1 MMKPT
6 KSVLLFA
13 VIAVLAAAFL
23 PVKARADTTVLI
35 VDRNHTADN
44 ISYFQTIQGAINYA
58 DSLVNVPTPTT
69 TSFTVLV
76 EPDTYTENITLK
88 SNIPVRGRETART
101 ILSSA
106 SNGQVVTASGVTGV
120 SFRNF
125 TITNASLGIGVS
137 NNSTVTIKN
146 NVFRV
151 GTSGT
156 AVQIQS
162 SPSAQVVNNTFYN
175 NGTAVIRDAD
185 SVIIDNNIFFNNTTN
200 ISQGTIA
207 SESNITYNAFFPST
221 TVPPLGTN
229 YIPNT
234 LITQTDP
241 LFVNAVDTAQFDF
254 HLKAGSPCIDNGD
267 SNITDAIDGTRS
279 DIGAYGGPDADTIPF
294 PLSGVTAA
302 MPTTTSITLNWDPN
316 TSYRIGG
323 YRVYYGSASGDYSG
337 TEATEG
343 HSPITVPTGTSA
355 TTFTLSGFN
364 FNVVAPATPSGLSTA
379 PLDGSLKLS
388 WNAVDG
394 ATGYKVYY
402 DTVSLPTNSIPVG
415 NVTSYT
421 LSGLT
426 NGQTYY
432 VAVSAYAQALVYL
445 AVTAF
450 DDSTGPF
457 NPGIQHESAYSQ
469 EVTAGTGDI
478 QESALSNVVPDFPEV
493 IVPYPDLPNSHAAC
507 FIATAAYGYYSEPSV
522 QALRNF
528 RDQYLATN
536 APGRALVKWYYV
548 HGPAAAA
555 WLNSHPGYKPLVR
568 AALWPA
574 VEVSLFLTKTSPLIK
589 FSFLLIAGFFI
600 VFLFS
605 RKGLSGSGGSR

>member
-1 MMKPT
+1 MI
-6 KSVLLFA
+6 KSHLHVHLLLITFLFCIFIAPKGAMA
-13 VIAVLAAAFL
+13 V
-23 PVKARADTTVLI
+23 DLI
-35 VDRNHTADN
+35 VEPNPTDSTHYAN
-44 ISYFQTIQGAINYA
+44 IQDAINYA
-58 DSLVNVPTPTT
+58 DSLVNIPTPTT

-76 EPDTYTENITLK
+76 EPGQYAGPITLK
-88 SNIPVRGRETART
+88 SNIPVRGRETAET
-101 ILSSA
+101 FLTGGGSGAAVIASA
-106 SNGQVVTASGVTGV
+106 VTGV
-120 SFRNF
+120 SIKNF
-125 TITNASLGIGVS
+125 TIEAASLGISVS
-137 NNSTVTIKN
+137 NNSSVTIKN
-146 NVFRV
+146 NVFQV

-162 SPSAQVVNNTFYN
+162 SPSAQVINNTFYL

-185 SVIIDNNIFFNNTTN
+185 SVIVDNNIFLNNTAN
-200 ISQGTIA
+200 ISQGAIA
-207 SESNITYNAFFPST
+207 SQLNITYNAFFPST
-221 TVPPLGTN
+221 TGLQGTN

-234 LITQTDP
+234 VVTQTDP
-241 LFVNAVDTAQFDF
+241 LFVDAANLDF
-254 HLKAGSPCIDNGD
+254 HLMAGSPCIDNGD
-267 SNITDAIDGTRS
+267 SNITDGIDGTRS

-294 PLSGVTAA
+294 PVSGVTPA

-323 YRVYYGSASGDYSG
+323 YKIYYGDSSGNYTG
-337 TEATEG
+337 TEAVEG
-343 HSPITVPTGTSA
+343 PSPITVPTGTSA
-355 TTFTLSGFN
+355 TTFTLTGFN
-364 FNVVAPATPSGLSTA
+364 FNVAAPATPSGLSTA
-379 PLDGSLKLS
+379 PLDGSLQLS
-388 WNAVDG
+388 WNAVAG

-402 DTVSLPTNSIPVG
+402 DTVSLPTNSIDVG

-445 AVTAF
+445 AVTAI

-457 NPGIQHESAYSQ
+457 DPGIQHESAYSQ
-469 EVTAGTGDI
+469 EITAGTGNI
-478 QESALSNVVPDFPEV
+478 QESALSNVLHDFPEV
-493 IVPYPDLPNSHAAC
+493 IVPYPDLPNSHAGC
-507 FIATAAYGYYSEPSV
+507 FIATAAYGYYSEPGV

-528 RDQYLATN
+528 RDRFLSTN
-536 APGRALVKWYYV
+536 APGRAFVRWYYV

-568 AALWPA
+568 AALLPA
-574 VEVSLFLTKTSPLIK
+574 VGVSLFLTKTSPAMK

-605 RKGLSGSGGSR
+605 RKRLSRSGGLR